1 MYTII
6 YFINLFERMPG
17 FELVALNPPL
27 ITLTVE
33 LINYISPLFAAPHP
47 HMLHPIAT
55 FYSHSLK
62 NSFWRQFKS
71 LKMLLTYVWWSQPSC
86 DQPQCSAMGY
96 TRPSPLRISLGYF
109 LGHTILTC
117 GGASRPGTSPSGQ
130 LWGRPGQTSPLRISR
145 NPRS

>member
-27 ITLTVE
+27 VTLTVE

-55 FYSHSLK
+55 FYSQSLK

-86 DQPQCSAMGY
+86 DQPQWASMGY
-96 TRPSPLRISLGYF
+96 TRPDITTENITGIFRRTHYLHMVEPA
-109 LGHTILTC
+109 IL
-117 GGASRPGTSPSGQ
+117 
-130 LWGRPGQTSPLRISR
+130 
-145 NPRS
+145 